1 MSTLED
7 RESLI
12 QKRQAEKYIN
22 VVRLAVL
29 VYVLFSLFLR
39 DSSGLNPVSADFGL
53 TLVAVVLATLYVAF
67 VHGAVS
73 RGFFPRY
80 LPWFTTLTD
89 LSFFVLAFGVA
100 FSGSDRSFSSI
111 TVNLSWGYAV
121 LLLLILF
128 STLREMPGLT
138 LFNGLVSTV
147 MYGAFVFLYFRYEPY
162 PGFLRDQEFRM
173 LFLALAGS
181 FSSFHARSLRKAFA
195 RAAMSERLRRD
206 TDNQL
211 NVLAKHFPGVLLQ
224 ADLRNQTFHLGYAS
238 EGSRELL
245 GLDPAEV
252 VAHPERFFRRTERA
266 FRKALQQQYGSTTR
280 DMGNWDVEF
289 RYRHPDGRQLWLRMS
304 VTTHV
309 SSGVHSVNGLLTDI
323 SQQRA
328 AAEAL
333 KEANQAKSDFLATM
347 SHELRTPL
355 NAILGNADHLSALAV
370 TADDRKAFQDI
381 LASGET
387 LLGLIEDTLVF
398 SRLEAGRLTPE
409 LRPFEWRPQIQL
421 LLDTFRAAAQQ
432 KGVALLAHLTKGAPD
447 LIWGDVL
454 RFRQILGN
462 LLANA
467 VKFTHRGHILVEVV
481 FQDLPEGME
490 MRILVRDTGIGIAP
504 EIQEKVFEK
513 FVQGVHGKS
522 RPYGGTGLGLAI
534 SRSLAKLLGGT
545 LTLTSE
551 PGAGS
556 TFCLTLPVRPV
567 VPEVNVDPGVGKPLA
582 MFPSKILLV
591 EDNRSNQEVATRML
605 AKLGATVELA
615 TNGVEAVAKCSEHF
629 YDVIFMDWQMP
640 TMDGKE
646 ATGLIRALPNGKDLV
661 IVALSG
667 HALPGDR
674 ETLLASGFDDY
685 LSKPVRMDDFRG
697 VLAKYLPGQQ
707 STGALTGLPRG

>member
-22 VVRLAVL
+22 VVRMAVL
-29 VYVLFSLFLR
+29 AYVLFTLFLH
-39 DSSGLNPVSADFGL
+39 DASGLDPVNGDVGV
-53 TLVAVVLATLYVAF
+53 TIVAVILATLYVAF

-73 RGFFPRY
+73 RGFLPRY

-111 TVNLSWGYAV
+111 TINLSWGYAV

-128 STLREMPGLT
+128 STLREKPGLT
-138 LFNGLVSTV
+138 LFNGVVSTLI
-147 MYGAFVFLYFRYEPY
+147 YGAFVFLYFRYEPY

-173 LFLALAGS
+173 LFLVLAGS

-195 RAAMSERLRRD
+195 RAALSDRLRRD

-211 NVLAKHFPGVLLQ
+211 SVLAKHFPGVLLQ
-224 ADLRNQTFHLGYAS
+224 ADLRHNTFHLGYAS

-245 GLDPAEV
+245 GLEPAEV
-252 VAHPERFFRRTERA
+252 VAHPERFFRRTERS
-266 FRKALQQQYGSTTR
+266 FRRALLQQYGSPAQG
-280 DMGNWDVEF
+280 MSNWDVEF
-289 RYRHPDGRQLWLRMS
+289 RYHHPEHRTLWLRMS

-309 SSGVHSVNGLLTDI
+309 SSSGVPSVNGLLTDI

-355 NAILGNADHLSALAV
+355 NAILGNADHLSSLAV
-370 TADDRKAFQDI
+370 SDDDRKAFRDI

-421 LLDTFRAAAQQ
+421 LLDTFRGQAQQ
-432 KGVALLAHLTKGAPD
+432 KGLALLSHLPKGAPD

-462 LLANA
+462 LLSNA
-467 VKFTHRGHILVEVV
+467 VKFTHRGHILVEVL

-504 EIQEKVFEK
+504 EIQDKVFEK

-534 SRSLAKLLGGT
+534 SRSLAKLLGGS
-545 LTLTSE
+545 LALTSE

-567 VPEVNVDPGVGKPLA
+567 MPEVNADAGTGKA
-582 MFPSKILLV
+582 TTKFPSRILVV
-591 EDNRSNQEVATRML
+591 EDNRSNQEVALRML
-605 AKLGATVELA
+605 VKLGATVELA
-615 TNGVEAVAKCSEHF
+615 GDGVQAVAKCSEHF

-697 VLAKYLPGQQ
+697 VLAKYV
-707 STGALTGLPRG
+707 STASLTGLPRG